1 MRRLCALLCAA
12 ALTLLGAC
20 GFSGGV
26 LPTSPAGLP
35 TLTATPLPA
44 ATPSATPEPVQLAVT
59 ADMGQEYIDAI
70 VFYGDSNTNALRLQ
84 GILPSEQVW
93 TPPSGTLTLNRWDI
107 DGVLYPETQAQMSLA
122 GVAALRRPEYIIV
135 NVGANGVSFMD
146 EEYFKSEYAQML
158 EALKAASPDSKI
170 ICSSLFPVAESYP
183 YQGDINNDKL
193 TQASRWIYEVAEAE
207 GVRFIDSAAAVR
219 DDGGALPESLHI
231 GDGYHLNAEAHRMV
245 LQYIRTHAWL

>member
-84 GILPSEQVW
+84 GILPPEQVW
-93 TPPSGTLTLNRWDI
+93 TPPSGTLTLNRWDVDKI
-107 DGVLYPETQAQMSLA
+107 VYPETWTEIDVTEAMEIKK
-122 GVAALRRPEYIIV
+122 PEYLLI
-135 NVGANGVSFMD
+135 NLGTNGVSFMD
-146 EEYFKSEYAQML
+146 EEYFKSEYTEMV
-158 EALKAASPDSKI
+158 EALKEACPETKI
-170 ICSSLFPVAESYP
+170 MLSSLYPVALSYP
-183 YQGDINNDKL
+183 YQDDINNGKL
-193 TQASRWIYEVAEAE
+193 AAASGWIYEIAEE
-207 GVRFIDSAAAVR
+207 QGVRYIDLASAVE
-219 DDGGALPESLHI
+219 DENGDLPETSHI
-231 GDGYHLNAEAHRMV
+231 GDGYHLSKDALEDV
-245 LQYIRTHAWL
+245 LMYIRTHAYQ